1 MTVAISLRLYDSSYF
16 SDSTI
21 PQTVV
26 CYFTHACIVTSL
38 RLDDSPIFPGARF
51 FPPLWLTQRGIMHVI
66 CVVKRNSGI
75 EITVE
80 SETELWITTPIIIL
94 FSDLAVIAP
103 FCGNVSRVHISTQV
117 SPWQTLLGNT
127 GPFYFSL
134 YVLIHARKELKLHTA
149 IAAGLSDCLWS
160 RSATPPSRAH
170 KAAVETKTEQQ
181 DLLLYDL
188 RFVMRMWTYP
198 KGDVTRDDS
207 QRRFLAQHNVAALEE
222 CCNYSKQCRNRWCCN
237 AVLR

>member
-1 MTVAISLRLYDSSYF
+1 MIVAISFRSYDC
-16 SDSTI
+16 SDST
-21 PQTVV
+21 VF
-26 CYFTHACIVTSL
+26 YAYMY
-38 RLDDSPIFPGARF
+38 RNKSPIIRFSDFSWSTLLSAFMTYAARNNACNM
-51 FPPLWLTQRGIMHVI
+51 RR
-66 CVVKRNSGI
+66 KRNSGI

-94 FSDLAVIAP
+94 FSNLAVIAP

-117 SPWQTLLGNT
+117 SPWHTLLGNT

-188 RFVMRMWTYP
+188 RFLMRVWTYP
-198 KGDVTRDDS
+198 NGDVTRDDL
-207 QRRFLAQHNVAALEE
+207 QRQFLAQHSRGVARML
-222 CCNYSKQCRNRWCCN
+222 
-237 AVLR
+237 

>member
-1 MTVAISLRLYDSSYF
+1 MIVAISFRSYDT

-21 PQTVV
+21 FYT
-26 CYFTHACIVTSL
+26 YMY
-38 RLDDSPIFPGARF
+38 RNKSPIFPGARF

-66 CVVKRNSGI
+66 CVVKRNSRI
-75 EITVE
+75 EKTVE
-80 SETELWITTPIIIL
+80 SETEIWITTPIIIL

-103 FCGNVSRVHISTQV
+103 FCDNVSRVHISTQV
-117 SPWQTLLGNT
+117 SPWHTLLGNT
-127 GPFYFSL
+127 GSFYFSL

-188 RFVMRMWTYP
+188 RFVMRVWTYP

-207 QRRFLAQHNVAALEE
+207 QRRFLVQHSVAALEQ
-222 CCNYSKQCRNRWCCN
+222 CCNYSKQCSNNVATLCCAKNRRYESSRV
-237 AVLR
+237 ASP